1 LEIRFHMAR
10 FVLFAKSLCFDADQQ
25 VFYPLNS
32 PAHRIALTPL
42 QSAVL
47 RRVLNAQGKLVRN
60 QALHVLFQREPSEIS
75 FAERL
80 TTTIV
85 DINHLALLAHA
96 PGALIHQVPLIGCVL
111 AEQVD
116 AVPYSDSAPIALSPE
131 TLNTVQPNLR
141 EQPVVIRKKNW
152 LLRGLL
158 AGILLL
164 NGVIAWVACQE
175 LAPSGHEGTH
185 YKAYG
190 QEARTQVF
198 IAESLMPN
206 SFAVQDALRRFR
218 NLKPHLADGSSPSLL
233 YINRS
238 RTRVFT
244 STFLC
249 AKPMA
254 QKNNECMSWMVS
266 AQELPDA

>member
-1 LEIRFHMAR
+1 MAR
-10 FVLFAKSLCFDADQQ
+10 FVLFAKNLCFDADQQ

-32 PAHRIALTPL
+32 PALRVALTPL

-60 QALHVLFQREPSEIS
+60 QALHVLFQREPSEIL
-75 FAERL
+75 FADRL
-80 TTTIV
+80 TTTIAE
-85 DINHLALLAHA
+85 INRLALQAHA

-116 AVPYSDSAPIALSPE
+116 VELCNNSVPLAAEAEKPITAQPDPIA
-131 TLNTVQPNLR
+131 QPNVL
-141 EQPVVIRKKNW
+141 KKKSW

-158 AGILLL
+158 AAFLLL
-164 NGVIAWVACQE
+164 NVVLALTARHE
-175 LAPSGHEGTH
+175 LAPSGHEGTN
-185 YKAYG
+185 YKSYG
-190 QEARTQVF
+190 NEGQTQVF

-206 SFAVQDALRRFR
+206 SFVVQDALRRFR
-218 NLKPHLADGSSPSLL
+218 DIKPHLTDGSTPLLL

-249 AKPMA
+249 ARPMS
-254 QKNNECMSWMVS
+254 QKNNECLSWMVS